1 MIINPENL
9 SSADCHRVIT
19 AAVAPRPIAFVSTIS
34 TDGIYNCAPYSFFN
48 ALVSQPM
55 IIGFS
60 TVRKRNGEK
69 KDTLVNIEET
79 QQFVVN
85 IVVEGLSEAMNL
97 SSKGYPITVDEF
109 EETGLTPVP
118 CDIVSAPR
126 IKESPVSLECRCR
139 QIIEFGIMPRI
150 TSFIIGD
157 VLLIHVDDNYV
168 RDGAIDYSRLDAV
181 GRLGGNAYCI
191 VRDIF
196 EMDRPRED

>member
-9 SSADCHRVIT
+9 SSVDCHRVIT

-48 ALVSQPM
+48 ALASQPM

-60 TVRKRNGEK
+60 TVRKRDGEK
-69 KDTLVNIEET
+69 KDTLINIEET
-79 QQFVVN
+79 REFVVN
-85 IVVEGLSEAMNL
+85 VVVESLTDAMNL
-97 SSKGYPITVDEF
+97 SSKGYPSTVDEF

-118 CDIVSAPR
+118 CDIVSPPR
-126 IKESPVSLECRCR
+126 IKESPVNLECRCR
-139 QIIEFGIMPRI
+139 GIIEFGTLPRI

-157 VLLIHVDDNYV
+157 VVLIHADDDFV
-168 RDGAIDYSRLDAV
+168 TGGAIDYGRLGSV

-191 VRDIF
+191 VSDIF
-196 EMDRPRED
+196 EMERPQED